1 MNVHNT
7 APFLEDQIIFGETR
21 DRGFFWGGGG
31 GGVEQPPFI
40 LSSFA
45 YLITSGNNTVFVTKF
60 DCCTVKFL

>member
-1 MNVHNT
+1 MNVHNM

-21 DRGFFWGGGG
+21 DRGFFCGG
-31 GGVEQPPFI
+31 GGVEHPPFK

-60 DCCTVKFL
+60 DCCTVKFS

>member
-21 DRGFFWGGGG
+21 DRGVFL